1 MIVSLIAAVDR
12 NDVIGRDLDIP
23 WRIPGEQKR
32 FKELTLGQTVIMGRK
47 TYDSIGKPLPGRK
60 TIVVSRA
67 HRIESE
73 LCTTVASLQE
83 AFEAARNEREVF
95 VAGGG
100 QLYAES
106 MPYADKL
113 YLTVIDH
120 SFEGNIYF
128 PAFDRERFDATF
140 ERRVDD
146 SVYPYT
152 YFTLER
158 KR

>member
-12 NDVIGRDLDIP
+12 NYVIGRDLDIP

-32 FKELTLGQTVIMGRK
+32 FKELTLGRTVIMGRK
-47 TYDSIGKPLPGRK
+47 TYDSISKPLPGRK
-60 TIVVSRA
+60 TIVVSRT
-67 HRIESE
+67 HRIQSE

-113 YLTVIDH
+113 YLTVIEH
-120 SFEGNIYF
+120 SFEGDIYF
-128 PAFDRERFDATF
+128 PAFDLEQFDVTF
-140 ERRVDD
+140 QQRVDG

-152 YFTLER
+152 YYTLER
-158 KR
+158 K